1 MRPRVLI
8 SACLLGVRCRYD
20 GKGNG
25 MQRLE
30 ELMQLAQ
37 LVPVCP
43 EILGGLET
51 PRVPCERRNGRVYNR
66 DGADKTA
73 AFERGAQEALRIGEI
88 FGARYALLKQRS
100 PSCGTR
106 EIYDGSFS
114 GARIPGE
121 GVAAQLLR
129 QHGYA
134 AFGEDQVDELIC
146 ELQKEEG
153 K

>member
-1 MRPRVLI
+1 MQPRVLI

-25 MQRLE
+25 AQRID
-30 ELMQLAQ
+30 ELMSLAQ

-43 EILGGLET
+43 EILGGLQT
-51 PRVPCERRNGRVYNR
+51 PRVPCERREGRVFNR
-66 DGADKTA
+66 DGEDKTA

-100 PSCGTR
+100 PSCGSR

-114 GARIPGE
+114 GRCIPGQ
-121 GVAAQLLR
+121 GVAAELLR

-134 AFGEDQVDELIC
+134 VYGEDQVDELIC
-146 ELQKEEG
+146 ELQKNRG
-153 K
+153 